1 MSRRT
6 QITLK
11 DAQHDFLIDESIR
24 SGVSMAEL
32 IRRAVDHVYRPWIRP
47 RLRGVEVSVGVWK
60 RPDAGVMGRRV
71 RSRL

>member
-6 QITLK
+6 QITLR
-11 DAQHDFLIDESIR
+11 DRQYDLLMDESIR

-32 IRRAVDHVYRPWIRP
+32 IRRAIDHVYRPWIRP
-47 RLRGVEVSVGVWK
+47 KAKGYEVSVAVWK
-60 RPDAGVMGRRV
+60 RPDAAVLGRRV